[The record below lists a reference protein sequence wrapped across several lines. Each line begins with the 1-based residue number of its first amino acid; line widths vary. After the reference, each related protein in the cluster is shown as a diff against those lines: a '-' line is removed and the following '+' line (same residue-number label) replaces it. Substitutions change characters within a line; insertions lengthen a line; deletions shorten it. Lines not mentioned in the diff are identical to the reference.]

1 MTQEE
6 FVKGLFFKDLCA
18 RLPYELK
25 CQISYTFHS
34 EDDNGEDIEI
44 EAIRDET
51 LMSIL
56 YGGKVFIT
64 DHHRELDIEHIK
76 PYLRPLDSMTK
87 EEATQYAGFL
97 CEYEGVEEGAIPELM
112 DFIYSHHFDICHLI
126 ENGLALE
133 APEGMY
139 EI

>member
-1 MTQEE
+1 M
-6 FVKGLFFKDLCA
+6 VIKD
-18 RLPYELK
+18 
-25 CQISYTFHS
+25 TFHK
-34 EDDNGEDIEI
+34 EE
-44 EAIRDET
+44 
-51 LMSIL
+51 
-56 YGGKVFIT
+56 
-64 DHHRELDIEHIK
+64 
-76 PYLRPLDSMTK
+76 DSMTK